1 MCLDAAICFLES
13 IYKEGIKSESRLYV
27 HLSPNV
33 EIAQKVG
40 SRHGTPY
47 VLGIGCKS
55 MVADGIK
62 FYLSNNGVWLTH
74 YVAPKYL
81 KQVWYAGM
89 LTEPNREKSG
99 VAKKTGTFEQS
110 IECTTNIIIC
120 TLKSAYYYPWCT
132 FQGTFRHYFTRNI

>member
-1 MCLDAAICFLES
+1 MFRCRDLFPRDT
-13 IYKEGIKSESRLYV
+13 IYKEDVKSESRLYV

-47 VLGIGCKS
+47 VLGIDCKS

-62 FYLSNNGVWLTH
+62 FYLSNNGVWLTQ

-81 KQVWYAGM
+81 KQV
-89 LTEPNREKSG
+89 
-99 VAKKTGTFEQS
+99 
-110 IECTTNIIIC
+110 
-120 TLKSAYYYPWCT
+120 
-132 FQGTFRHYFTRNI
+132 